1 MIWTL
6 KIECVLGRYLSDEW
20 VRVIEIDSRTTLS
33 DIHEEIQ
40 DEIGFDRDH
49 LFEFFAGRNTRK
61 RDIDFAGEESWAMPW
76 GDVCDRYSELKLEN
90 IYPLPKGLKLFYHF
104 DFGDDWYFK
113 INKSRKKPREPE
125 AGVQYPRIV
134 KSIGPNPDQYGLY
147 DEEF

>member
-49 LFEFFAGRNTRK
+49 LFEFFAGRNAPASGK
-61 RDIDFAGEESWAMPW
+61 AFIIDQIVAVSH
-76 GDVCDRYSELKLEN
+76 DDRRWNE
-90 IYPLPKGLKLFYHF
+90 
-104 DFGDDWYFK
+104 
-113 INKSRKKPREPE
+113 
-125 AGVQYPRIV
+125 
-134 KSIGPNPDQYGLY
+134 
-147 DEEF
+147 